1 MMSPPTFP
9 VSPKHLK
16 QAKMSVSQSTSMTP
30 ADAQKAILAIEKQLS
45 TLRVFAGMPAEVP
58 LKKGRGKGKGKA
70 ESTDGEPK
78 KKRELTPLIAA
89 MNEERKHIFEELK
102 ASWAEKNAE
111 FASLDPK
118 ALATAVKNGEVEAK
132 PRFSDALKEHSK
144 RQREGDPEKQAKY
157 EAYRAKTDEKQ
168 AAKKSGASSVAS
180 ASDSGS
186 VAAPATAEVK
196 KERKNPWLG
205 LTEEQKAE
213 RVAKMTA
220 GKVAKKAAAATAAEP
235 AVAPVA
241 VSASVAVAPAAPQ
254 KPSVPKPSVPKPSAP
269 KPVAAP
275 VAAPASTVEV
285 VEASAD
291 DEEAFQP
298 FEFKGVKYWKNG
310 LQYVYKKTSDGGFG
324 DYLGRYDVPKRKIDT
339 TVPEPPVVD

>member
-1 MMSPPTFP
+1 MTD
-9 VSPKHLK
+9 
-16 QAKMSVSQSTSMTP
+16 SQSTSMTP
-30 ADAQKAILAIEKQLS
+30 ADAQKAIMAIEKQLS
-45 TLRVFAGMPAEVP
+45 TLRLFAGMSAELP

-70 ESTDGEPK
+70 ESPDGEPK

-89 MNEERKHIFEELK
+89 MNEERKQIFEELK
-102 ASWAEKNAE
+102 ASWAEKNAD
-111 FASLDPK
+111 FTSLDAK
-118 ALATAVKNGEVEAK
+118 ALSAAVKNGEVEAK

-144 RQREGDPEKQAKY
+144 RQREGDPEKQARY

-186 VAAPATAEVK
+186 VHESGAVPATGEVK

-205 LTEEQKAE
+205 LTDEQKAE

-220 GKVAKKAAAATAAEP
+220 GKLAKKAAAATAEP
-235 AVAPVA
+235 AAATPPVA
-241 VSASVAVAPAAPQ
+241 ASAAVAVAMTPVVPQ
-254 KPSVPKPSVPKPSAP
+254 KPSVPKPSVAKPSAA
-269 KPVAAP
+269 KPVAAS
-275 VAAPASTVEV
+275 VVAPAPSVEV

-291 DEEAFQP
+291 DEEAFQS

-339 TVPEPPVVD
+339 TVPEPPVED

>member
-168 AAKKSGASSVAS
+168 AQKKSGASSVAS

-186 VAAPATAEVK
+186 VAAPATGEVK

-205 LTEEQKAE
+205 LT
-213 RVAKMTA
+213 
-220 GKVAKKAAAATAAEP
+220 GKLAKKTAAATAAEP
-235 AVAPVA
+235 TAAAPPVA
-241 VSASVAVAPAAPQ
+241 VAVSVAPQ

-269 KPVAAP
+269 KPAAAP

-285 VEASAD
+285 VEASPD

-324 DYLGRYDVPKRKIDT
+324 EYLGRYDVPKRKIDT
-339 TVPEPPVVD
+339 TVPEPPVED

>member
-1 MMSPPTFP
+1 
-9 VSPKHLK
+9 
-16 QAKMSVSQSTSMTP
+16 MTP

-45 TLRVFAGMPAEVP
+45 TLRLFAGMSAELP

-70 ESTDGEPK
+70 ESPDGEPK

-89 MNEERKHIFEELK
+89 MNEERKQIFEELK
-102 ASWAEKNAE
+102 ASWAEKNAD
-111 FASLDPK
+111 FTSLDAK
-118 ALATAVKNGEVEAK
+118 ALSAAVKNGEVEAK

-186 VAAPATAEVK
+186 VHESSASPATGEVK

-205 LTEEQKAE
+205 LTDEQKAE

-220 GKVAKKAAAATAAEP
+220 GKLAKKAAAAAEP
-235 AVAPVA
+235 AAPVA
-241 VSASVAVAPAAPQ
+241 ASAAAAVAATPVVPQ
-254 KPSVPKPSVPKPSAP
+254 KPSVPKPSAAKPSAA
-269 KPVAAP
+269 KPVAAS
-275 VAAPASTVEV
+275 VVAPAPSVEV

-291 DEEAFQP
+291 DEEAFQS

-339 TVPEPPVVD
+339 TVPEPPVED